1 MTEEDTPATGG
12 RYADGSV
19 GYPAHPIGPDGAAST
34 GEVVLTG
41 IAGIVETWTV
51 STATPPGVRAP
62 NLLAIV
68 SFDVDGGPIRM
79 IGQVEAAAI
88 AIGDRVRL
96 GPPTQ
101 LRDPE
106 RALRPQGVQS
116 YVGHRF
122 VPVED

>member
-1 MTEEDTPATGG
+1 MSDDTPAATAAE
-12 RYADGSV
+12 YSDGSV
-19 GYPAHPIGPDGAAST
+19 GYPMHPIGPDGHAPL
-34 GEVVLTG
+34 GEVALTG
-41 IAGIVETWTV
+41 LTGTVETWTE

-68 SFDVDGGPIRM
+68 SIDVPGGPVRM
-79 IGQVEAAAI
+79 IGQVAADTV
-88 AIGDRVRL
+88 AIGDRVQL

-101 LRDPE
+101 LRDPDSG
-106 RALRPQGVQS
+106 LRPTAVQS